1 MAQLKKA
8 TMLANRRGS
17 KLISIVDVVFQIRHN
32 TAKVS
37 RLKSFLS
44 WKDVRKNVKD
54 SDDKG
59 GGDGDA
65 IDLEEVSLHCCVELV
80 LTPAGP
86 KSLWHELISSSDDE
100 CQQQKGQARAAMGSP
115 VLLFRT
121 STRTRR

>member
-44 WKDVRKNVKD
+44 WKDVRKNVND

-59 GGDGDA
+59 GGDSDA
-65 IDLEEVSLHCCVELV
+65 IDLEEVS
-80 LTPAGP
+80 TT
-86 KSLWHELISSSDDE
+86 SL
-100 CQQQKGQARAAMGSP
+100 R
-115 VLLFRT
+115 
-121 STRTRR
+121 